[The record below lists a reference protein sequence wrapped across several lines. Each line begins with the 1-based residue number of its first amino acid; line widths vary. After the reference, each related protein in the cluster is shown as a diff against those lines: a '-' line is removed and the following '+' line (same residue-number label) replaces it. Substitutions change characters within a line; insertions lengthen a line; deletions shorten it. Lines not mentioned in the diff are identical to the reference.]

1 MSNEKLQ
8 GITLEMTLDAL
19 GVQEGMK
26 GLKRQL
32 GVVNSEMKANL
43 SAFDKSERSM
53 KQYETRL
60 EGLNNK
66 LTVQKKMHEQ
76 AKQELEDLNNSYK
89 KAGTEVKK
97 VESELSKLTNEHK
110 KNDDALKKSNDALKS
125 SNAELKKAESQYKRT
140 NTQRDKA
147 YQRLKELRQAEKDLK
162 NSGEATSAQLKRASA
177 ATQKQS
183 QKHKEL
189 VQRYKEEEQ
198 QVKKLKNENNVLS
211 KSNDKITTSYKK
223 TEQEL
228 KQSQTQH
235 KKLNKEIQD
244 YTKNQAEAIKKI
256 NSEKTSLNNLER
268 AIEKTSKEMKLF
280 NREQA
285 LANSSFTKTAEKF
298 DKMSDSFGRFGM
310 GMQSIGRN
318 MSMYVTTPVVG
329 ALGAST
335 KAVIDFDSAMAG
347 VNKTVDLSA
356 SEYKKMSNDIVN
368 MSKKLPV
375 ATTDIAAV
383 AESAGQLGIKK
394 SAILDFTKT
403 VIDLGEST
411 NLTREQ
417 AATEFARFANIVDM
431 PQKSFDR
438 LGSSIVALG
447 NTTATTESEIMSMS
461 MRIAAQGKLVN
472 MSESDITALAATMSS
487 LGIEAEAGGT
497 AMTTVLKKIDKA
509 VGKGGKEIKAFS
521 DASGVS
527 AKEFKEQWE
536 NDPIKALDTFIGGL
550 SESKKEGKNLSE
562 ILADLGIKGIR
573 ESDTILRMANNH
585 KLLGQSVKTSGKA
598 WKENKALEKEA
609 NQRYKTM
616 ASQIQVFKNQLVAL
630 GIDIGNHIAPTVV
643 GITKTLGRWT
653 ESFQKLPK
661 PMKSVSIG
669 LGLIAAATG
678 PVLLA
683 TGLLIRGIGSAMKGY
698 AGLNRVMAKNS
709 IEAGVNATAHS
720 AAGTAMMT
728 TNSKNAKGLTRLTNM
743 ISLTGKNTGKLTTV
757 LKTGVKGLGVF
768 GLAITAVAGVLT
780 YAYKN
785 IDWFRDGVQNLGTLF
800 KQIGDSFD
808 WSWIK
813 STGDWFKKAGSAT
826 KDFGTKLLELS
837 PYMQLAKVYFGK
849 LDDAVSKS
857 SDTVD
862 IYGEGVSKGTK
873 KALSKYTDLSE
884 KARVKLEEIR
894 ISHQVIG
901 NDQFKTVSELYS
913 QINKEVESKLKER
926 HQKEIGTL
934 TKLFKDSDALS
945 NKRELEILEKTKKSN
960 QKELD
965 NTVKINQQI
974 QDIYKKAKD
983 EKRVLTEAENQKII
997 SLQTKLDKQVTGSL
1011 SESEKEQ
1018 KVILERMKNNQSAL
1032 SIKAASNVIKESA
1045 KARDKSIGDA
1055 KKKRDDV
1062 IKWAIEQRDVTK
1074 NISADEADKIIKGA
1088 KAKYRESEKNA
1099 KKQHKKVVEEA
1110 EKQNK
1115 GVKTNIDS
1123 QNGHVLSSW
1132 EKTRNKVGKHASRMM
1147 GTAVGSFL
1155 KTSKGATKWLTKTAG
1170 TAQSKFKS
1178 VSKDAGKWLGKTYIT
1193 AKNKFTGVWTQGKS
1207 NFDKTAKKVGDKT
1220 KSAYNSTSKWF
1231 GKTYSVTKDK
1241 FTGVWKQG
1249 KDKFTWTASK
1259 VGEKTKA
1266 TYKSASK
1273 WFGNTYKNAK
1283 SNFTDMWGSARKN
1296 FNSISSHGWSKAK
1309 STYKGFKSWLDRTLK
1324 YIRNIGSDMGR
1335 AAADL
1340 GIKVANNAI
1349 TGLNRMINGIN
1360 KISTAITGESLI
1372 ESIDPIQ
1379 SAGTI
1384 GRKLST
1390 GTTSSSVAT
1399 DSEGGLKQA
1408 TMAIVNDKGPGN
1420 GTGGFTQEIIE
1431 RKDGSMYMP
1440 KGKDVPVLL
1449 NQGDKVHSGGVT
1461 QQLDQ
1466 LGLLP
1471 RFSTGTPK
1479 KRLDERIFGAFGSA
1493 LGSASGKFG
1502 VKVSEAKHGIT
1513 KKAEN
1518 AMETVEENVK
1528 SGVSNLGKGIGEV
1541 MEWAEKPKELV
1552 NAVMK
1557 KMGVNFDNI
1566 PAFTGTLVRAAYKKL
1581 TSGLVNKVKEMFED
1595 FGGGGGDASWLP
1607 WDNVW
1612 QRFGS
1617 YTGGLAFNGG
1627 KHYGMDF
1634 GMTPGT
1640 PVYAVKGGKARVF
1653 DDFGGGHSVEI
1664 KTGANEWN
1672 WYMHLSKQ
1680 LAKNGQMV
1688 KAGQKIALSG
1698 NSGNYT
1704 AGSGHLHFQ
1713 LMRGSHAGNDT
1724 AINPEKWLR
1733 SLKNGVI
1740 GGSGAAYARKII
1752 KQAQNILGG
1761 RYKSP
1766 AITEHMMKL
1775 AKRESNFDPKAV
1787 NNWDSNAQRGTP
1799 SKGMFQMIEPTFR
1812 ANAKPGYTNFS
1823 NPLHQAISDLRYIVR
1838 TYGWGGFPRAAAA
1851 AYANGGI
1858 SSTHK
1863 IAEISENNKAEAIVP
1878 LTKRTRAIQ
1887 LTEQIMDYLGMDT
1900 FNPRVT
1906 VNNDTSMMEK
1916 LLKQLVALNDKSNR
1930 QTDTI
1935 IQLIRQIP
1943 QGTDMKKLE
1952 LIVSTLQGNRLNNAN
1967 YTIGGAR

>member
-1 MSNEKLQ
+1 MPNEKLQ
-8 GITLEMTLDAL
+8 GLTLEMTLDAI

-32 GVVNSEMKANL
+32 GVVNSEMKSNL
-43 SAFDKSERSM
+43 SAFDKSEKSM

-60 EGLNNK
+60 QGLNNK
-66 LTVQKKMHEQ
+66 LTVQKKMYGQ
-76 AKQELEDLNNSYK
+76 AKQDLDDLNKSYQ

-97 VESELSKLTNEHK
+97 VESQLSKLTDEHK
-110 KNDDALKKSNDALKS
+110 KNDQALKKSNDEIKR
-125 SNAELKKAESQYKRT
+125 SNDNLKKARLQQKVVNDEKT
-140 NTQRDKA
+140 KA
-147 YQRLKELRQAEKDLK
+147 KQKLDQLRQAEKQLRD
-162 NSGEATSAQLKRASA
+162 SGKASTEQIKKASNATKQQRQAHQNLVEQYKKERATVKQLSDR
-177 ATQKQS
+177 
-183 QKHKEL
+183 HKEL
-189 VQRYKEEEQ
+189 KGQNDKVKQSYKQSSSE
-198 QVKKLKNENNVLS
+198 LKNAQN
-211 KSNDKITTSYKK
+211 
-223 TEQEL
+223 
-228 KQSQTQH
+228 QH

-244 YTKNQAEAIKKI
+244 YTKNQAEAVKKI

-862 IYGEGVSKGTK
+862 LYSSGVSKGTK

-894 ISHQVIG
+894 ISHDVIG
-901 NDQFKTVSELYS
+901 NAQYKDITDLYES
-913 QINKEVESKLKER
+913 INKEVQSKLEER
-926 HQKEIGTL
+926 HKNEMSTL
-934 TKLFKDSDALS
+934 TKLFNESDALS
-945 NKRELEILEKTKKSN
+945 DKREQEIISKTKKEN
-960 QKELD
+960 QREID
-965 NTVKINQQI
+965 DTVRINQQI
-974 QDIYKKAKD
+974 QDIVQKAKE
-983 EKRVLTEAENQKII
+983 EKRVLTEQENEKIAK
-997 SLQTKLDKQVTGSL
+997 LQTKLDKQVTGSL

-1018 KVILERMKNNQSAL
+1018 KVILERMKTNQSAL
-1032 SIKAASNVIKESA
+1032 SIQAASNVIKDSA

-1062 IKWAIEQRDVTK
+1062 IKWAIEQRDVSK
-1074 NISADEADKIIKGA
+1074 NISKEEADKIIKDA
-1088 KAKYRESEKNA
+1088 NDKYEESKNKAEL
-1099 KKQHKKVVEEA
+1099 QHEKVVSEA
-1110 EKQNK
+1110 QKQNK
-1115 GVKTNIDS
+1115 GVKDNIDS

-1132 EKTRNKVGKHASRMM
+1132 EKTKNKVGKHAGKMA
-1147 GTAVGSFL
+1147 GTAVSSFL
-1155 KTSKGATKWLTKTAG
+1155 QTSKGATKWLGKATGTAVGKFKTISKGAVDWLGRTAGTASGKFISVSGSATKWLGKTAG
-1170 TAQSKFKS
+1170 TAFSKFGSVWSSAKEKFDKTKEKAKSATKS
-1178 VSKDAGKWLGKTYIT
+1178 VSTSAG
-1193 AKNKFTGVWTQGKS
+1193 
-1207 NFDKTAKKVGDKT
+1207 
-1220 KSAYNSTSKWF
+1220 KWF
-1231 GKTYSVTKDK
+1231 GKTAGAASSK
-1241 FTGVWKQG
+1241 FGDMWN
-1249 KDKFTWTASK
+1249 
-1259 VGEKTKA
+1259 
-1266 TYKSASK
+1266 SAK
-1273 WFGNTYKNAK
+1273 R
-1283 SNFTDMWGSARKN
+1283 NFTKVAK
-1296 FNSISSHGWSKAK
+1296 HGWDKAK
-1309 STYKGFKSWLDRTLK
+1309 STYNGFKSWLDRTLS

-1372 ESIDPIQ
+1372 KSIDPIQ